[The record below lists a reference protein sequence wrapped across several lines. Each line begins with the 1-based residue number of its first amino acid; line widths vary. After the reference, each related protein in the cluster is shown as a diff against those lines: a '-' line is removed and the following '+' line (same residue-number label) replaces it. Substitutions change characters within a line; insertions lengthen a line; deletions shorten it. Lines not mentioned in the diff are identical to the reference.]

1 MSDPPTVTAG
11 HGSAES
17 DGPIPANP
25 AGPAKHR
32 RRRRTRRFLLAAGV
46 AVVLVLGL
54 AGIGGTVLIRRY
66 DDAVAKDTL
75 LAPSARVDA
84 PHATVVGPLN
94 FLLIGSDY
102 RTWSPDAGQ
111 RSDTIIIAHLPQ
123 ALDHVY
129 LISVPRDL
137 LVELPAVPELN
148 FPGATTKINAA
159 FDYGRGGRLGVQLL
173 SHTLTNLMGVRFD
186 GAAVIDFSGLQK
198 AVDILG
204 GVEVCVDVRV
214 VSVHTRTVFEPGC
227 RVMGSKDVLDYL
239 RQRNFPDGDFSRQR
253 HQQQFLKAFFDR
265 AVSMGMLT
273 NPLKLDSLL
282 RAVAGSMTVD
292 TGAKS
297 LPDLVLALRD
307 LRPGDMT
314 GVKIPSHIGVID
326 NVSYVIPSADAEGLF
341 VALRTDALSAWVAT
355 HPQWVN
361 RI

>member
-11 HGSAES
+11 HGSADE
-17 DGPIPANP
+17 PLPANA
-25 AGPAKHR
+25 AGQTKHR
-32 RRRRTRRFLLAAGV
+32 RPGRTRRFFIAAGV
-46 AVVLVLGL
+46 TVVLVLGL
-54 AGIGGTVLIRRY
+54 AGIGGALLIRRY
-66 DDAVAKDTL
+66 DNAVAKDTL
-75 LAPSARVDA
+75 LAPSARAEA
-84 PHATVVGPLN
+84 PRATVVGPLN

-111 RSDTIIIAHLPQ
+111 RSDTIIIAHLSQ

-159 FDYGRGGRLGVQLL
+159 FDYGRGGRGGVQLL
-173 SHTLTNLMGVRFD
+173 SQTLTNLMGIRFD

-214 VSVHTRTVFEPGC
+214 VSVHTRKVFEPGC
-227 RVMGSKDVLDYL
+227 RMMGSKDVLDYL

-265 AVSMGMLT
+265 AVSMGMFT
-273 NPLKLDSLL
+273 NPLKLDALL

-292 TGAKS
+292 TGANS
-297 LPDLVLALRD
+297 LPDLVFALRD

-314 GVKIPSHIGVID
+314 GVKIPATLGVID
-326 NVSYVIPSADAEGLF
+326 TVSYVIASADAEGLF
-341 VALRTDALSAWVAT
+341 VAIRTDALSAWVST